1 MKDVEE
7 HIERKTANPLIPL
20 FLFSIDIC
28 YSERKLC
35 KVDIVTQFVLL
46 LKVPFTYSKAFL
58 FFKILALH
66 RARITM

>member
-7 HIERKTANPLIPL
+7 HIERKTANPLTPL

-35 KVDIVTQFVLL
+35 RVDIVTQFVLL
-46 LKVPFTYSKAFL
+46 LKVPFTYS
-58 FFKILALH
+58 
-66 RARITM
+66 

>member
-7 HIERKTANPLIPL
+7 HIERKTVNPLTPL

-28 YSERKLC
+28 YRERKLC

-46 LKVPFTYSKAFL
+46 LKVPFIYS
-58 FFKILALH
+58 
-66 RARITM
+66 